1 MKELLLPEAA
11 TFAVFTAMGGAWLLP
26 VLWMTVTGAAAFA
39 VMGIDKKRA
48 RTRGARRIPERW
60 LFLSAL
66 LGGSI
71 GAMLGMLVFHHKTE
85 KWYFALGMPLI
96 LLAQGAALFLIIKT

>member
-1 MKELLLPEAA
+1 MKELFLPQVSSSAAFFVVGEVWPLLALWL
-11 TFAVFTAMGGAWLLP
+11 AVTN
-26 VLWMTVTGAAAFA
+26 AAAFA
-39 VMGIDKKRA
+39 MMGSDKKRA
-48 RTRGARRIPERW
+48 CTRGARRIPERR

-96 LLAQGAALFLIIKT
+96 LLAQAALLFLIL